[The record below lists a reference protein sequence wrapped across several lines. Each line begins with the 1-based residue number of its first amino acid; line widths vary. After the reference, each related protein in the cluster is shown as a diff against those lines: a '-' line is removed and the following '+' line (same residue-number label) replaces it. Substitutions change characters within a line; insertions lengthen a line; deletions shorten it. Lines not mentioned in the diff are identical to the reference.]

1 LSIIKR
7 EVEQCMTAL
16 EAVVVQEL
24 PALTARFTFP
34 EDFIGFQGHFP
45 GNKILPGVCQIQCA
59 LTMLEKWKNRDVIL
73 KEIVHAKFF
82 STVVP
87 SEEFAC
93 VCKGI
98 EATDADFILKAHIS
112 NGDKKISELKLKVRF
127 KQSKNDE

>member
-1 LSIIKR
+1 MSIIKR
-7 EVEQCMTAL
+7 EIEQCMTGL
-16 EAVVVQEL
+16 EAVVIQGL
-24 PALTARFTFP
+24 PALNARFTFP

-98 EATDADFILKAHIS
+98 EVTDADFILKVIHQQGRQEDFRVKAESQI
-112 NGDKKISELKLKVRF
+112 
-127 KQSKNDE
+127 